1 MPIATDT
8 LCDPN
13 TVPTTVGIVAKN
25 APLAAPFIM
34 TKTTNGPS
42 EPERGQITNMLRVV
56 RNRPMKSVF
65 RGPKA
70 SAARPDV
77 SRPTAE
83 EMLKPATRPAPAL
96 EERPREAL

>member
-1 MPIATDT
+1 MATET

-25 APLAAPFIM
+25 PPFAAPFMITKM
-34 TKTTNGPS
+34 TSGASESETGHITKTL
-42 EPERGQITNMLRVV
+42 IVV

-70 SAARPDV
+70 SAARPEL

-83 EMLKPATRPAPAL
+83 EILKPATRPAPAL